1 MNEDIAKDV
10 LTLHK
15 NEVNLV
21 DLKQQTTQGI
31 IDKAKTQGP
40 KPAKIK
46 LFSITADNRQGR
58 NLQLELE
65 TQINNFLLGLN
76 SFYVEDVNVGY
87 SKTFL
92 PGTVSGEY
100 QETWY
105 GMVKYQDED

>member
-1 MNEDIAKDV
+1 MNEDIAKDI

-15 NEVNLV
+15 KEVNLV

-31 IDKAKTQGP
+31 IDKAKEQGP

-46 LFSITADNRQGR
+46 LFSITSDNREGR
-58 NLQLELE
+58 NVQQELE
-65 TQINNFLLGLN
+65 NQINLFLSSLN
-76 SFYVEDVNVGY
+76 SFYVEDINVGY

-92 PGTVSGEY
+92 PGTVSGEC

-105 GMVKYQDED
+105 GMVKYSDEE